1 MPDEVVRVRAT
12 ARGRVQMVGYR
23 AFVYRHALDLGI
35 RGEVRNL
42 PEGSV
47 ECLME
52 GPRDDVDRLV
62 ELMREGPYPA
72 PVPAGDGPPA
82 PGPRGGAPAPGG
94 GGARPRSP
102 SPPRP
107 APPG

>member
-42 PEGSV
+42 PDGSV

-62 ELMREGPYPA
+62 ELMREGPYHASVTAVDVHPE
-72 PVPAGDGPPA
+72 PVS
-82 PGPRGGAPAPGG
+82 GGALPPMRVGG
-94 GGARPRSP
+94 
-102 SPPRP
+102 
-107 APPG
+107 